1 MDVLASRKGAD
12 PAASYTAQLMRGG
25 PDAIGKKIMEEAYE
39 TCLAGREGDH
49 EHQVREMAD
58 LFYHVLVLGAFRD
71 VSVAEVAAELDRRAG
86 TSGLAEKASRN
97 KP

>member
-39 TCLAGREGDH
+39 TCLAGREDDR
-49 EHQVREMAD
+49 EHLVREMAD
-58 LFYHVLVLGAFRD
+58 LFYHVLVLGALRD
-71 VSVAEVAAELDRRAG
+71 VSVAEVAAELDRRSG
-86 TSGLAEKASRN
+86 TSGLAEKASRT
-97 KP
+97 KQ